1 LVQVGLGKKQD
12 PISKTTRVKRAG
24 CVVQV
29 VRVSAF
35 QLKDLSSNP
44 STNKKKIF
52 FKWKKETRK
61 KRGGKVREERET

>member
-44 STNKKKIF
+44 STNKKIF
-52 FKWKKETRK
+52 FLNGRK
-61 KRGGKVREERET
+61 KQERKEEGR